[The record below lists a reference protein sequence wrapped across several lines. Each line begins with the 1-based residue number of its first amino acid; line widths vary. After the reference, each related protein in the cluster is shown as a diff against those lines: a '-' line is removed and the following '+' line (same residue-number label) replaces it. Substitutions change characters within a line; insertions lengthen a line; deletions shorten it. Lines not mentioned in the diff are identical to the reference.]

1 MNENLVAVV
10 ESHKWLS
17 QDTML
22 VHATFISAHVSILE
36 QFLLVSPSEIQTGN
50 VFKQLMQVNGSY

>member
-10 ESHKWLS
+10 ESRKWLN
-17 QDTML
+17 QDTMP

-36 QFLLVSPSEIQTGN
+36 QFLLV
-50 VFKQLMQVNGSY
+50 